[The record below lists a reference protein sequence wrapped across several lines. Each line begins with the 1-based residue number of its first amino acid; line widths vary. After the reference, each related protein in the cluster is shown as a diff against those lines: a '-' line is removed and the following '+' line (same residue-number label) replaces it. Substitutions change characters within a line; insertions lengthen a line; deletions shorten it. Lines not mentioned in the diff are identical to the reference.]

1 MSLTQKALEALASF
15 GADRVDP
22 PISIEAKVPLELSG
36 EAVRIRICTFF
47 DQAGLEWALRPDLTL
62 AVAQDEVTARRGG
75 PNRGNPAV
83 LLRSD
88 FSFASARQ

>member
-36 EAVRIRICTFF
+36 EAVRSRICTFV
-47 DQAGLEWALRPDLTL
+47 DQAGL
-62 AVAQDEVTARRGG
+62 
-75 PNRGNPAV
+75 
-83 LLRSD
+83 
-88 FSFASARQ
+88 